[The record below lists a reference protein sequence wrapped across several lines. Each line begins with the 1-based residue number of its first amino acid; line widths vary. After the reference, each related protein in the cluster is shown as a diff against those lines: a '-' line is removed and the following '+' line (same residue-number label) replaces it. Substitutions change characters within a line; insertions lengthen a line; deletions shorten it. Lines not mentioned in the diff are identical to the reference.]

1 MGVWRRAVSALADC
15 METVASSKLLRRR
28 SFSCG
33 WTCSTVSRKNDHSC
47 NGLVGLSVLGL
58 KVLSFLC
65 RKWGLG
71 GSSTSLVSDI
81 FGCADELFH
90 CRACCTVTLK
100 TTSKSAKFEIIKPFL
115 PPLHEHV
122 KGFLSKCTVL
132 KVDLL

>member
-1 MGVWRRAVSALADC
+1 MPWLTAWRLWPHL
-15 METVASSKLLRRR
+15 KLLRRR

-47 NGLVGLSVLGL
+47 NGLVGLSVLGQ

-65 RKWGLG
+65 HKWG
-71 GSSTSLVSDI
+71 STSLVSDI

-90 CRACCTVTLK
+90 CHACCTVTWK

-115 PPLHEHV
+115 PPLREHV
-122 KGFLSKCTVL
+122 KGFLSRCTVL